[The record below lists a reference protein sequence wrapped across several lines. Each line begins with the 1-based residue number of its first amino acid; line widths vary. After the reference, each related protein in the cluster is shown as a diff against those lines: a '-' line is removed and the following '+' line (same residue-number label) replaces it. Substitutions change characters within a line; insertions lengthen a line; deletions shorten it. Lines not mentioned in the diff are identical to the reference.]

1 MGALLL
7 EVPGTPNGASIHIF
21 SYDDT
26 KMEKTI
32 INCLFVFIPSPV
44 RVGTLLLEVPG
55 TPNGASIH
63 IFSYDFFEFEL
74 KLTGKDSADP
84 TQ

>member
-1 MGALLL
+1 MT
-7 EVPGTPNGASIHIF
+7 VINGKCRRIF
-21 SYDDT
+21 FT
-26 KMEKTI
+26 
-32 INCLFVFIPSPV
+32 LFVFIPSPV

-74 KLTGKDSADP
+74 KLTEKDTADP
-84 TQ
+84 TQYAFQHKMV

>member
-1 MGALLL
+1 MN
-7 EVPGTPNGASIHIF
+7 EKVKKCHIGIDYKYISF
-21 SYDDT
+21 S
-26 KMEKTI
+26 
-32 INCLFVFIPSPV
+32 LFVFIPSPM
-44 RVGTLLLEVPG
+44 RVGTLILEVPG